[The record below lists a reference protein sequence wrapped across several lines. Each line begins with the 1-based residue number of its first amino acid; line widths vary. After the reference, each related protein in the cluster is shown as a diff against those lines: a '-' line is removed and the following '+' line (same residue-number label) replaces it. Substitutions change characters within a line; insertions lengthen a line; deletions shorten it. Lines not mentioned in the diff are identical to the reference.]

1 VESEFAEWIPAF
13 AGMTVRRTAMK
24 IHLLLVGVILLLS
37 LNAEGQQPNAK
48 IVAEGGTVD
57 DRASAR
63 VLYWNT
69 QAKAA
74 AGQVAIDYGRPVW
87 KKEYDDKVRFDAM
100 TTGKIWRMGSNFW
113 TLLDTQLPL
122 SISGKRVAAGSYY
135 LGLHRSE
142 EGSEWSLVFIDPGRV
157 RKGRLDAFQIEKAPV
172 EFEAVMSTTP
182 ADTVT
187 EKLTITLSY
196 PKDDVKHITMRVAW
210 GNLVLN
216 APIEVVLPE

>member
-1 VESEFAEWIPAF
+1 
-13 AGMTVRRTAMK
+13 MK

-37 LNAEGQQPNAK
+37 LNAEGQQPRPK
-48 IVAEGGTVD
+48 IVAEGGTAD

-69 QAKAA
+69 QTNAP

-87 KKEYDDKVRFDAM
+87 KKEYDDKARFDAV

-122 SISGKRVAAGSYY
+122 SIGGKKVPVGIYY

-157 RKGRLDAFQIEKAPV
+157 RKERLDAFRMEKAPV
-172 EFEAVMSTTP
+172 EFEAVMSTTK
-182 ADTVT
+182 ADTPT

-196 PKDDVKHITMRVAW
+196 PKDDIKHITMRIAW
-210 GNLVLN
+210 GNLMLS
-216 APIEVVLPE
+216 APIEVALPE